1 MMDLIYAKW
10 VSFYKA
16 CIFPVHCF
24 LEHLQVLLIQ
34 MSKKIKVIFD
44 VFLGSLSILQA
55 VWLGEKYAE

>member
-34 MSKKIKVIFD
+34 RS
-44 VFLGSLSILQA
+44 
-55 VWLGEKYAE
+55 E